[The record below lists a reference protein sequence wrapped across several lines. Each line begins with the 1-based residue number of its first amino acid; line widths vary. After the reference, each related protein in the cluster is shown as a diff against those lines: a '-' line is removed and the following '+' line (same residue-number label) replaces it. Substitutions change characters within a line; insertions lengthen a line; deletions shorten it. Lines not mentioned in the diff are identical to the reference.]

1 MRVFVTGAT
10 GFIGT
15 SIVQELLSN
24 GHQVLGLARSD
35 ASAQALLD
43 AGAEVIRGDLND
55 LESLKNGAEATDG
68 VIHAGFVHDFANFV
82 ASVETDRVAVDTLGK
97 ALEGTHKPLVV
108 TFGTA
113 ILPPSELATEEAKPI
128 EGHHLAGRGQTEKV
142 VLDYA
147 QRGVRAIIL
156 RLPPTVHGAGDHGF
170 IPVLVNMARQSG
182 FAAYVGEGATRWG
195 AVHRDDAA
203 KLYRLALE
211 KAEPGSVLHSV
222 AEEGV
227 PMRAIQETIGAGLGL
242 PVRSLTPEEAD
253 AHFTWFTTF
262 VAIDNPAS
270 SVATRAKLGWNPT
283 GPELLADMRENYFAP
298 VPSPTA

>member
-15 SIVQELLSN
+15 SIVQELLTH

-35 ASAQALLD
+35 ASAQALLE

-55 LESLKNGAEATDG
+55 LESLKNGAEAADG
-68 VIHAGFVHDFANFV
+68 VIHAGFVHDFANFL
-82 ASVETDRVAVDTLGK
+82 ASVETDRVAVDTLGR
-97 ALEGTHKPLVV
+97 ALEGTGKPLVV

-113 ILPPSELATEEAKPI
+113 ILPPGELATEEAKPI
-128 EGHHLAGRGQTEKV
+128 EGHPLAGRGQTEKV
-142 VLDYA
+142 VLDFA

-170 IPVLVNMARQSG
+170 IPVLVNMAGQSG
-182 FAAYVGEGATRWG
+182 FAAYVGEGANRWG
-195 AVHRDDAA
+195 AVHRHDAA

-211 KAEPGSVLHSV
+211 KAEPGTVLHAV
-222 AEEGV
+222 AEEGI
-227 PMRAIQETIGAGLGL
+227 PMRQIQECIGAGLGL
-242 PVRSLTPEEAD
+242 PVRSLPPEEAA

-262 VAIDNPAS
+262 VGIDNPTSRA
-270 SVATRAKLGWNPT
+270 ATRAKFAWNPT
-283 GPELLADMRENYFAP
+283 GPGLLDDMRENYFSP
-298 VPSPTA
+298 VATPTA